1 MAVKKLD
8 HYRSKLEA
16 AMKELDEAAQAEAIV
31 VEEYEVRT
39 MNTHRNR
46 NSLFN

>member
-8 HYRSKLEA
+8 HYRTKLEA

-31 VEEYEVRT
+31 VEEYEVRI
-39 MNTHRNR
+39 MSWHK
-46 NSLFN
+46 